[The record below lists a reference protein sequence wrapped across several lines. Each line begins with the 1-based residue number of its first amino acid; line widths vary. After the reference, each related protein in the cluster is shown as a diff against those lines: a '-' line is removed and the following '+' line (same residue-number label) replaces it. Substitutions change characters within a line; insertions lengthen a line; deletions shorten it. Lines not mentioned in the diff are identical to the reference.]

1 MLAIAQAVG
10 MVPAAD
16 NSFKYKVSS
25 KGGLKGGKTTAVK
38 KVGIYDQKHEGRGG
52 RTRNVVMD
60 HKQWDNH
67 QTQALLLRYVID
79 NIFGAEMNIIN

>member
-1 MLAIAQAVG
+1 

-38 KVGIYDQKHEGRGG
+38 KVGIYDPKHKGKGG
-52 RTRNVVMD
+52 KWVQELVGQLASINVYSGKNAVVV
-60 HKQWDNH
+60 
-67 QTQALLLRYVID
+67 Y
-79 NIFGAEMNIIN
+79 NIIIYSFKTVIT

>member
-1 MLAIAQAVG
+1 

-38 KVGIYDQKHEGRGG
+38 KVGIYDPKHKGKGG
-52 RTRNVVMD
+52 KVGARARWATGE
-60 HKQWDNH
+60 HKR
-67 QTQALLLRYVID
+67 LFRKKRSCRV
-79 NIFGAEMNIIN
+79 